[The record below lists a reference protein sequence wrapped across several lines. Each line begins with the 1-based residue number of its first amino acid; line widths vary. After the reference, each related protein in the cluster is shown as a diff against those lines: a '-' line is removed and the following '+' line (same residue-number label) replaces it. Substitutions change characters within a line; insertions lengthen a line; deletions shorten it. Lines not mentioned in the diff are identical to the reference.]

1 VDGVSTARSD
11 AEVTT
16 YFTGRG
22 SLSRVEL
29 ALGDDASFT
38 LEQAGSIDWPLHTCG
53 TVGSSSAA
61 GPRTIAR
68 SWNYTEFFPL
78 NWSAVADYQAAH
90 HALFGRY
97 PSFARLMKKARIKDQ
112 VLIFD

>member
-1 VDGVSTARSD
+1 MLFPYRDNPIAERYHVTETAD
-11 AEVTT
+11 
-16 YFTGRG
+16 F
-22 SLSRVEL
+22 
-29 ALGDDASFT
+29 
-38 LEQAGSIDWPLHTCG
+38 EQAGSTDWPLHTCG

-97 PSFARLMKKARIKDQ
+97 PSFARLMKNARIKDQ
-112 VLIFD
+112 VLVFD